1 MTDSGG
7 LQEEAPALQKPVLI
21 LRNKTER
28 PLITQLGLGALVG
41 TKKEEIMK
49 NAGELLTDEKK
60 YQSMI
65 KHLSPYGDGHAA
77 EKIFSVINHY
87 TNRDIAK

>member
-1 MTDSGG
+1 
-7 LQEEAPALQKPVLI
+7 
-21 LRNKTER
+21 
-28 PLITQLGLGALVG
+28 
-41 TKKEEIMK
+41 MK